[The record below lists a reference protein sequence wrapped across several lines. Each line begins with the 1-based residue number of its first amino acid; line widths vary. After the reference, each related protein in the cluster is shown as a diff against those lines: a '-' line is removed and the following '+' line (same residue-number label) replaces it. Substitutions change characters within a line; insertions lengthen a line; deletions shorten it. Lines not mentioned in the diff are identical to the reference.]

1 MAKAFY
7 IDSDFL
13 DIEKA
18 FLRAPDV
25 IQGHLDDAFEEVG
38 ELLTDHNRQ
47 NHPSWTNRQSNL
59 QDDINSKYTQKKGL
73 LEHGLGFNPKTK
85 VRSKYGFFSYGVFQH
100 EGTKR
105 GDKVAIKG
113 DQWIFRGFD
122 QNEKKVEKEFN
133 DAIKEGLKEIWQ
145 RT

>member
-1 MAKAFY
+1 MAKALY

-38 ELLTDHNRQ
+38 ELLTNYNRQ
-47 NHPSWTNRQSNL
+47 NHPSWTNRQGNL
-59 QDDINSKYTQKKGL
+59 QLDISSKYTPKKGL

-100 EGTKR
+100 EGTKY
-105 GDKVAIKG
+105 IKG

-122 QNEKKVEKEFN
+122 QNEKRIEKEFN
-133 DAIKEGLKEIWQ
+133 DAFKEGLKEIWQ
-145 RT
+145 RI